1 MINMKTS
8 TVVFG
13 GFFMADNGERI
24 QIPVLEN
31 PDIREINHF
40 FPYQILRKKP
50 ASLFSESSPSRNL
63 AIPN

>member
-1 MINMKTS
+1 MKTS

-13 GFFMADNGERI
+13 GFFITDNGERI
-24 QIPVLEN
+24 QIKILALKKS
-31 PDIREINHF
+31 ITF